1 MFSYLVVILK
11 YDIPPCLIISINDN
25 TTLISTVS
33 ALYQV
38 KNKWVIFQSYVLPM
52 HSFQHNR
59 KRNLRNE
66 VFPFIIIMI
75 KYSKNC
81 NPIGR

>member
-38 KNKWVIFQSYVLPM
+38 KNELAIFQYYVLP
-52 HSFQHNR
+52 
-59 KRNLRNE
+59 
-66 VFPFIIIMI
+66 VD
-75 KYSKNC
+75 
-81 NPIGR
+81 